1 MRLRSRA
8 LTLLAETA
16 WLRVGLA
23 GVLLWGASVL
33 VILVTKDPILIPTV
47 VLLGSFVVPV
57 TWARRA
63 LERDHADGL
72 RLGIIIRTF
81 VNGGAAG
88 ILSAALL
95 ETFLLR
101 ASGQAF
107 YVGVALIEEGV
118 KLAVLWRMTRRL
130 PDHSMVNGL
139 VLGAS
144 VGFGFA
150 AFESSGYAL
159 NALYGSTGTS
169 LSSLIQTEAVRGL
182 LAPFSHGLWTAVTGA
197 VLFRESRG
205 GRFRLTSRVF
215 GTYLFVSLLHAL
227 WDLAPVFAAAFTLL
241 TSGQGWHVHLIGAQ
255 DSLVGGR
262 IGLYHALDDIILLV
276 LAVAGVMTV
285 HFYRIRALAL
295 RAHAEPDQSEQPVT
309 VVAYARKE

>member
-8 LTLLAETA
+8 MELLTENA

-23 GVLLWGASVL
+23 GVFLWGASVL
-33 VILVTKDPILIPTV
+33 VIMVTKDPILIPTV

-63 LERDHADGL
+63 LERDHADSL
-72 RLGIIIRTF
+72 RLGVIARLF

-101 ASGQAF
+101 ASGEAF
-107 YVGVALIEEGV
+107 YIGVALIEEGV
-118 KLAVLWRMTRRL
+118 KLAVLWRMTRRMA
-130 PDHSMVNGL
+130 DHSMVNGL
-139 VLGAS
+139 VLGAT

-182 LAPFSHGLWTAVTGA
+182 LAPFSHGLWTAITGA
-197 VLFRESRG
+197 VLFQQSRN
-205 GRFRLTSRVF
+205 GRFRLTIPLF
-215 GTYLFVSLLHAL
+215 GTYLLVSMLHAT
-227 WDLAPVFAAAFTLL
+227 WDLAPVIAATFTLL
-241 TSGQGWHVHLIGAQ
+241 TSGKGWHVHLIGTQ
-255 DSLVGGR
+255 DSLVGGH
-262 IGLYHALDDIILLV
+262 IGLYHALDDIILLL
-276 LAVAGVMTV
+276 LAVAGVITV
-285 HFYRIRALAL
+285 HFIRLRALAL
-295 RAHAEPDQSEQPVT
+295 QSREAAPSL
-309 VVAYARKE
+309 AG

>member
-1 MRLRSRA
+1 MRIRNRA
-8 LTLLAETA
+8 LTLLAENA
-16 WLRVGLA
+16 WLRVGLY
-23 GVLLWGASVL
+23 GIVLWGVSVL

-57 TWARRA
+57 TWVRRA
-63 LERDHADGL
+63 LERDHAEGL
-72 RLGIIIRTF
+72 KFGTIVNTF
-81 VNGGAAG
+81 VYGGAAG
-88 ILSAALL
+88 ILSAAFL

-101 ASGQAF
+101 ASGEAF
-107 YVGVALIEEGV
+107 YIGVALIEEGV
-118 KLAVLWRMTRRL
+118 KLAVLWRLTRRL

-159 NALYGSTGTS
+159 NALYGTTGTS

-205 GRFRLTSRVF
+205 GRFRLTTRVF
-215 GTYLFVSLLHAL
+215 GTYFLVSMLHAL
-227 WDLAPVFAAAFTLL
+227 WDLAPVIAATFTLL

-262 IGLYHALDDIILLV
+262 VGLYHALDDIILLL
-276 LAVAGVMTV
+276 LAVAGVLTV
-285 HFYRIRALAL
+285 HFFRVRALAL
-295 RAHAEPDQSEQPVT
+295 QAHGEPEGNEQPVAA
-309 VVAYARKE
+309 VAYARKE